1 MQDNNIGGIIRAA
14 LENVKS
20 IVDSDTL
27 IGEPINTPSGTMIIP
42 VSKISVGLASG
53 GLDFNS
59 KKKKDD
65 PENAQLLPQNFGGG
79 GGTGLVMTP
88 VGFLVVKPD
97 GSVEML
103 NIGPTGGNAADP
115 VGAELSDMVAGF
127 IRHSP
132 DYITKIKNAFR
143 SRKSGDK
150 GVKTEE
156 TETETEA
163 ETEIETETVTEIVT
177 EIDN

>member
-1 MQDNNIGGIIRAA
+1 MQDNNIGGIIRSA

-27 IGEPINTPSGTMIIP
+27 IGEPIITPSGTTIIP

-59 KKKKDD
+59 KRREAGETD
-65 PENAQLLPQNFGGG
+65 LPQNFGGG

-88 VGFLVVKPD
+88 VGFLVVKSD

-103 NIGPTGGNAADP
+103 NIGATGGNAADY
-115 VGAELSDMVAGF
+115 VGEDLSDMVAGF
-127 IRHSP
+127 IKRSP

-143 SRKSGDK
+143 SRKSTEQK
-150 GVKTEE
+150 TKTETTVE
-156 TETETEA
+156 KTDGETVTKTEIETDTETET
-163 ETEIETETVTEIVT
+163 
-177 EIDN
+177 DN

>member
-1 MQDNNIGGIIRAA
+1 MQDNNIGGIIRSA

-27 IGEPINTPSGTMIIP
+27 IGDPISTPSGTTIIP

-59 KKKKDD
+59 KKREAGETD
-65 PENAQLLPQNFGGG
+65 LPQNFGGG

-103 NIGPTGGNAADP
+103 NIGSTGGNAGAS
-115 VGAELSDMVAGF
+115 VGEDLSDMVAGF

-143 SRKSGDK
+143 SRKSADK
-150 GVKTEE
+150 KADAEVTVEE
-156 TETETEA
+156 TETETVTETEA
-163 ETEIETETVTEIVT
+163 EPET
-177 EIDN
+177 DK